1 MIDPQPQTF
10 PQQLT
15 FRLSLDDDATFKNF
29 FCGSEGAPNNQIVHV
44 LENALQRWVFQSRA
58 KTRSGTLLEEFF
70 WLWGV
75 RGVGCSHLLQ
85 AICHEAELM
94 GVRAFYLDFSRHT
107 ALHPDVLLGLESMA
121 LVCLDAIDELAGQ
134 PEWEMALFNLYN
146 RMAESQTPL
155 LIGAHSTPQQLQFKL
170 PDLTSRMQSAVPF
183 HLQMLND
190 EEKAV
195 ALKLRAD
202 CRGFELSDEVA
213 RFLVARSERSMTQL
227 LAVLALLDKHSLSTQ
242 RKVTI
247 PLLKSVMGW

>member
-1 MIDPQPQTF
+1 MLDSQTRL

-29 FCGSEGAPNNQIVHV
+29 YGGGAVSPNTQIVQL
-44 LENALQRWVFQSRA
+44 LENALQRWVFQSHTNA
-58 KTRSGTLLEEFF
+58 CSGTLLNEFY
-70 WLWGV
+70 WLWGS

-85 AICHEAELM
+85 ATCHEAELM

-134 PEWEMALFNLYN
+134 PAWEMALFNLYN
-146 RMAESQTPL
+146 RMSESQTPL
-155 LIGAHSTPQQLQFKL
+155 LIGAHSRPQQLQFTL
-170 PDLTSRMQSAVPF
+170 PDLTSRLQSAVQF
-183 HLQMLND
+183 HLEMLSD
-190 EEKAV
+190 EDKAV

-227 LAVLALLDKHSLSTQ
+227 LVVLSLLDKHSLSTQ